1 MRLLPLLCVA
11 LLAAG
16 CYDSRFGERG
26 DDATPEPVTATIRQ
40 LREKFAGTTFPVTG
54 DIVVSGR
61 VTTSDYDENFYRT
74 FCIEEDGAGI
84 EVMAGIDHL
93 HNDFPEGCQVTLRL
107 RGLAL
112 GESHG
117 VLQAGRMPA
126 AGSGFATDYIG
137 SKAALDAAV
146 TRNGEALEPIAPT
159 LLSPGELTPERC
171 GTLVRIGALSYTPE
185 DLTPGTWAGYKRF
198 TDDTGAAVTIH
209 CNGLFLCDYG
219 GKVMLGTRPTD
230 EYAGP
235 GRIPQAEAALYLRRK
250 QAETR
255 PLRPRTF
262 TFGEV
267 DMRHTD
273 TYVHFEGVRF
283 VQQGNWC
290 DPDPETGR
298 PATTE
303 RRIADHTGRE
313 FIVRTAGTCT
323 YATEPV
329 PQGTG
334 SVYGIIDYFN
344 GKYTLR
350 IANRE
355 VDFATVAARPTA
367 CPSSGGY
374 SAPKPTR

>member
-137 SKAALDAAV
+137 
-146 TRNGEALEPIAPT
+146 
-159 LLSPGELTPERC
+159 
-171 GTLVRIGALSYTPE
+171 
-185 DLTPGTWAGYKRF
+185 
-198 TDDTGAAVTIH
+198 
-209 CNGLFLCDYG
+209 
-219 GKVMLGTRPTD
+219 
-230 EYAGP
+230 
-235 GRIPQAEAALYLRRK
+235 RRWN
-250 QAETR
+250 
-255 PLRPRTF
+255 PLPLP
-262 TFGEV
+262 
-267 DMRHTD
+267 
-273 TYVHFEGVRF
+273 
-283 VQQGNWC
+283 C
-290 DPDPETGR
+290 CR
-298 PATTE
+298 PA
-303 RRIADHTGRE
+303 
-313 FIVRTAGTCT
+313 
-323 YATEPV
+323 
-329 PQGTG
+329 
-334 SVYGIIDYFN
+334 N
-344 GKYTLR
+344 
-350 IANRE
+350 
-355 VDFATVAARPTA
+355 
-367 CPSSGGY
+367 
-374 SAPKPTR
+374 

>member
-1 MRLLPLLCVA
+1 MRRLALLCVA

-93 HNDFPEGCQVTLRL
+93 HNDFPEGCHVTLRL

-171 GTLVRIGALSYTPE
+171 GTLVRIGALGYTPE

-198 TDDTGAAVTIH
+198 TDDTGAAVYTYVRSYARFADDEVPVGRCTLTGILQYDATGEGRYILKLRDEND
-209 CNGLFLCDYG
+209 C
-219 GKVMLGTRPTD
+219 TRSGSRRYP
-230 EYAGP
+230 ARHSGQPCPSCWRWLSSP
-235 GRIPQAEAALYLRRK
+235 GATRHRGWNSTTTHRRGRPRSLRSNRG
-250 QAETR
+250 ARESR
-255 PLRPRTF
+255 PLSRRTS
-262 TFGEV
+262 
-267 DMRHTD
+267 RSKA
-273 TYVHFEGVRF
+273 
-283 VQQGNWC
+283 W
-290 DPDPETGR
+290 
-298 PATTE
+298 
-303 RRIADHTGRE
+303 
-313 FIVRTAGTCT
+313 
-323 YATEPV
+323 
-329 PQGTG
+329 
-334 SVYGIIDYFN
+334 
-344 GKYTLR
+344 
-350 IANRE
+350 
-355 VDFATVAARPTA
+355 
-367 CPSSGGY
+367 
-374 SAPKPTR
+374 

>member
-171 GTLVRIGALSYTPE
+171 GTLVRIGALSYTGRPYAR
-185 DLTPGTWAGYKRF
+185 DMGRIQAFHGRHRR
-198 TDDTGAAVTIH
+198 G
-209 CNGLFLCDYG
+209 GLHLCTQLRPVCG
-219 GKVMLGTRPTD
+219 RRGTR
-230 EYAGP
+230 
-235 GRIPQAEAALYLRRK
+235 
-250 QAETR
+250 R
-255 PLRPRTF
+255 PLYAHGNPAIR
-262 TFGEV
+262 
-267 DMRHTD
+267 RH
-273 TYVHFEGVRF
+273 R
-283 VQQGNWC
+283 
-290 DPDPETGR
+290 GR
-298 PATTE
+298 AL
-303 RRIADHTGRE
+303 HSQ
-313 FIVRTAGTCT
+313 TA
-323 YATEPV
+323 
-329 PQGTG
+329 
-334 SVYGIIDYFN
+334 
-344 GKYTLR
+344 R
-350 IANRE
+350 
-355 VDFATVAARPTA
+355 
-367 CPSSGGY
+367 
-374 SAPKPTR
+374 